1 MKLILRQDVEK
12 LGKTGDLVNVSAGYA
27 RNFLIPRRMAVE
39 ATPGNIKI
47 VEQEK
52 MANARRDQREK
63 EGASLLARE
72 LVKQVVTVRRKAGE
86 GGTLYGS
93 VTALDI
99 AEYLSTHKIEIDKR
113 KIQMDEPIKS
123 VGEYHVPIRLHR
135 EVLVPVRVVVEAE
148 AEPPEPEA
156 GE

>member
-12 LGKTGDLVNVSAGYA
+12 LGKTGDLVNVSSGYA
-27 RNFLIPRRMAVE
+27 RNFLVPRRMAVE

-52 MANARRDQREK
+52 LANARRDQREK
-63 EGASLLARE
+63 EAASLLARE

-99 AEYLSTHKIEIDKR
+99 AEYLMTHKIEIDKR
-113 KIQMDEPIKS
+113 KIQLDEPIKS
-123 VGEYHVPIRLHR
+123 IGEYHVPIRLHR

-148 AEPPEPEA
+148 PEAEP
-156 GE
+156 GQ